1 MWELTARDLLIASRV
16 WLGVEGFG
24 LLLFGL
30 LVGLEELGGGLGMV
44 PGGS

>member
-1 MWELTARDLLIASRV
+1 MWELTAPSLLIVSRV
-16 WLGVEGFG
+16 WLGVVGFG
-24 LLLFGL
+24 LLIFGL